1 MGRSS
6 RAKRERRGTSASREP
21 GYGARDASRLASGD
35 DGVLAQTLPFLLPG
49 FALFFLVLIEDRQVA
64 ILGVLPGALLT
75 LIHGAA
81 LLRAWAA
88 RGWQRTEGVVL
99 TSTHMR
105 DPHTRDGH
113 VFWAPVITYSYEV
126 DGAPYTGKRI
136 SLTGFGVK
144 NSADGA
150 ARQAA
155 HELAVGQ
162 RVPVWY
168 DPADPARA
176 ALYRQAGVAS
186 WVSFGMGVCFLAVA
200 LPAMV
205 AVFSG

>member
-6 RAKRERRGTSASREP
+6 RAKRERRGTTASRAPEH
-21 GYGARDASRLASGD
+21 GARDASRLASGD

-49 FALFFLVLIEDRQVA
+49 FALLSLVLLEDRQLM

-75 LIHGAA
+75 LTHGAA
-81 LLRAWAA
+81 LLRAWSA
-88 RGWQRTEGVVL
+88 RGWERTEGVVL

-105 DPHTRDGH
+105 DPYAADRH
-113 VFWAPVITYSYEV
+113 VFWAPIVTYSYEV
-126 DGAPYTGKRI
+126 DGARYTGKRI

-150 ARQAA
+150 ARQVA
-155 HELAVGQ
+155 HELAAGQ

-176 ALYRQAGVAS
+176 SLYRQAGVAS
-186 WVSFGMGVCFLAVA
+186 WAMFGMGVCFLAVA
-200 LPAMV
+200 LPALV
-205 AVFSG
+205 AVFGG